1 MRLAP
6 TQAVKTAV
14 GAAVFLFFV
23 SFSFANAAVIAQ
35 QPTLNTVF
43 SASSNG
49 AGGGWVLYQTLGN
62 TFHETIGSITMNLT
76 RGAGVPEGR
85 WTIQLRDF
93 GTSGYGDYSGV
104 EATYVPYL
112 NGMVASTTIPLT
124 VGDVTTSFTN
134 WACSG
139 TGCIAASGSAGLPLQ
154 DGHYYALYIGSPS
167 GNYFW
172 GISSYQFKSGGTS
185 ADTYSAGTCVWAS
198 VAPFAQ
204 CSGIS
209 DAYFI
214 IYDISGNDV
223 VATPLNPFNPF
234 VWTPLGSSTLNSTFS
249 NALTD
254 ISDINDSNATS
265 SATAGLQSFYNV
277 PSYFA
282 NRVPFGYIYDI
293 YDAWN
298 SVSTSTSEFATLSI
312 DFSDLDLP
320 TSTKSWLPASVT
332 FFSTTTVTSYFTDS
346 SLALLNTLA
355 SAAIAVTFGMALFR
369 RATNVIKPV

>member
-6 TQAVKTAV
+6 TQAVKTVV
-14 GAAVFLFFV
+14 GATVFLFL
-23 SFSFANAAVIAQ
+23 SFSFAYASVIAQ
-35 QPTLNTVF
+35 QPTLDTVF

-49 AGGGWVLYQTLGN
+49 SGGGWVLYQGIGN

-104 EATYVPYL
+104 EATYTPYL
-112 NGMVASTTIPLT
+112 NSMVASSTIPLT
-124 VGDVTTSFTN
+124 VGDVTTSFMDWT
-134 WACSG
+134 CSG
-139 TGCIAASGSAGLPLQ
+139 TGCVAASGSTGLPLQ
-154 DGHYYALYIGSPS
+154 DGRYYALHISTPVGAYS
-167 GNYFW
+167 Y
-172 GISSYQFKSGGTS
+172 GITSYQFKSGGTS
-185 ADTYSAGTCVWAS
+185 ADTYSGGTCVWAS
-198 VAPFAQ
+198 VAPFSQ

-214 IYDISGNDV
+214 IYDINGNDV

-254 ISDINDSNATS
+254 IADINESNATT

-293 YDAWN
+293 YNIWN
-298 SVSTSTSEFATLSI
+298 NVSTSTTEFGSLSI
-312 DFSDLDLP
+312 DFDSLDIP
-320 TSTKSWLPASVT
+320 TSTRSWLPGEVI
-332 FFSTTTVTSYFTDS
+332 FFSTSTVTSYVDDTLLD
-346 SLALLNTLA
+346 LLNALA
-355 SAAIAVTFGMALFR
+355 SAAIAVTFSLSLFR
-369 RATNVIKPV
+369 RATTVIKPV